1 MNKTNKDS
9 LEKGLHKFLDSKNS
23 SKNLSKLSRQE
34 SGIMIKDNSKDELLK
49 QEKIKIYK
57 EICQCY
63 SQCLKF
69 KDSEYKL
76 NQEASVC
83 NKISID
89 SLNTSEDLRKLI
101 NKSMAF
107 LIKNNYIKAI
117 GSKENHKYY
126 ITLNNAT
133 VKFNWEN
140 IKTLKD
146 KNKPEVELFWL
157 VRKLIVD
164 SLLKIIINEHNKV
177 PTSVI
182 TPDGEILINPNDFND
197 VKIYSV
203 GSTDITSDY
212 DITLYSSNN
221 YVIRIIIEDF
231 QNRFMKIFGEH
242 SSIVFDTNIYGKAY
256 IIFDCEQTC
265 EINYIP
271 IDLSRCLTQKESFY
285 YIKSLNDN
293 TGLIRDGI
301 KGEYRYNQVI
311 WGLIKYLRDLRDN
324 FGENIYNKYFNFI
337 KKNVTNSEILD
348 ITQESLIYLR
358 NTNTSYTDL
367 IENEELHKRDYK
379 NNNYN
384 SLLFT
389 NDYISL
395 INFYGEETYFTRG
408 AFLDTVVNAQ
418 MCKSDSSI
426 PLYKEDYIAS
436 ILENAGFFFL
446 HNDKTKYLKRVK
458 NSLILLTENNKEY
471 EYILKSIYFH
481 DLSNVTSDGY
491 DYCNWIDSD
500 DFNLLKCEKYD
511 MFQVVFKLIYRLLS
525 TYLNT
530 INFKNFPFHSLYVKD
545 QLVELR
551 SPKDIDFIP
560 EFISN
565 SVTSSRRSSFDTSA
579 YEERTLLAPRSSINT
594 KNLSVLPNINLPPIY
609 SENIEHSKEPQ
620 VKPRVRS
627 RGQTIV
633 ARPQTLYTLENNDN
647 KLKNKTNSLSNLSK
661 FDMLSLS

>member
-1 MNKTNKDS
+1 MNETNK
-9 LEKGLHKFLDSKNS
+9 LRKFLDSN
-23 SKNLSKLSRQE
+23 NLSKLSRQE
-34 SGIMIKDNSKDELLK
+34 SDIMLKDNSKDELLK

-89 SLNTSEDLRKLI
+89 SFNTSEDLRKLI

-126 ITLNNAT
+126 ITLNNTT

-140 IKTLKD
+140 IKNLKD

-157 VRKLIVD
+157 VRKLVVD
-164 SLLKIIINEHNKV
+164 TLLKIIINEHKKN
-177 PTSVI
+177 PTTINSS
-182 TPDGEILINPNDFND
+182 DGSFLINPNDFND

-212 DITLYSSNN
+212 DITLYSNNN
-221 YVIRIIIEDF
+221 YVTCIIIEDF

-256 IIFDCEQTC
+256 IIFDCEQSC
-265 EINYIP
+265 EINYNP
-271 IDLSRCLTQKESFY
+271 IDLSRCFTQKESFY

-293 TGLIRDGI
+293 TGLIHDGI

-311 WGLIKYLRDLRDN
+311 WGLIKYLRDLHN
-324 FGENIYNKYFNFI
+324 SFGESIYNKYFNFI
-337 KKNVTNSEILD
+337 KKNTVNSEILE

-358 NTNTSYTDL
+358 NTNISYTDL
-367 IENEELHKRDYK
+367 IENEEYHKKNYR

-384 SLLFT
+384 SLLFI

-408 AFLDTVVNAQ
+408 AFLDTVVNSQ
-418 MCKSDSSI
+418 MCKSESAI
-426 PLYKEDYIAS
+426 LLYKEDYIAS

-446 HNDKTKYLKRVK
+446 HNDKTKYLKRMK
-458 NSLILLTENNKEY
+458 NSLLLLIENNEEY
-471 EYILKSIYFH
+471 KYILKSIYFH
-481 DLSNVTSDGY
+481 DLSNVTSEGY
-491 DYCNWIDSD
+491 NYCNWIDND

-511 MFQVVFKLIYRLLS
+511 MFQVVLKLIYRLLN
-525 TYLNT
+525 TYLSI
-530 INFKNFPFHSLYVKD
+530 INFKNFPFHTLYIKD

-551 SPKDIDFIP
+551 SPKDADIIP
-560 EFISN
+560 EFIN
-565 SVTSSRRSSFDTSA
+565 PRRSSSK
-579 YEERTLLAPRSSINT
+579 RSSLI
-594 KNLSVLPNINLPPIY
+594 
-609 SENIEHSKEPQ
+609 Q
-620 VKPRVRS
+620 
-627 RGQTIV
+627 
-633 ARPQTLYTLENNDN
+633 
-647 KLKNKTNSLSNLSK
+647 
-661 FDMLSLS
+661 